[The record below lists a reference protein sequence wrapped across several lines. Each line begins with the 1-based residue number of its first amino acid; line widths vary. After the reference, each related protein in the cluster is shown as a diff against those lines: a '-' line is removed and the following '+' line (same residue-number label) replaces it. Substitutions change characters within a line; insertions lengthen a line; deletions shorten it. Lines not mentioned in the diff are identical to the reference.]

1 MVFEHGSMRVVAKV
15 PDEADLKVE
24 LEIGEE
30 ETEFE
35 IELAWGAAG
44 S

>member
-24 LEIGEE
+24 LEI
-30 ETEFE
+30 
-35 IELAWGAAG
+35 ELAWGAAG